1 MIPSIELVRTIVFI
15 LLCSGACVF
24 AVAGTVGLFRFPDV
38 YTRLQASSLAGTTA
52 VFTVFLAALSI
63 SPSIAV
69 GLRVALV
76 MFFFLLSNPTTT
88 HIIARY
94 AWRSGID
101 PWTARSDG

>member
-76 MFFFLLSNPTTT
+76 QGTGECTPVP
-88 HIIARY
+88 
-94 AWRSGID
+94 D
-101 PWTARSDG
+101 PAPLQRRP